1 MWCCM
6 EKERL
11 TKVPIG
17 CLKNKREYTRT
28 GTRVVEKCKNENMFV
43 IYYMNVHYYYYYY
56 YYYHR
61 SI

>member
-17 CLKNKREYTRT
+17 CLKNKRREEYTRS
-28 GTRVVEKCKNENMFV
+28 GKNVKMKICLLSTTF
-43 IYYMNVHYYYYYY
+43 MNVHYYYYYY
-56 YYYHR
+56 YHR